1 MRIPQWL
8 VMGWVVGM
16 AILSGVVAVLTYG
29 FVRNRTVELDRIIQ
43 LPESPKAGEVA
54 GVLGDLI
61 NPPDEKQGE
70 SSAPP
75 VVSLPQETP
84 TLAVTVQPSATE
96 ESAAPVQTPEPD
108 AAAPLATAEVTEA
121 VAAAAPEIQPWQ
133 DPRRVTVLLLGIDQR
148 AGEEGTFPT
157 DTIIVL
163 SMDPVAKTG
172 AILSVP
178 RDLWVTYPMLNNQA
192 GRINGANIIGDQVS
206 YPGGGGPELA
216 RKTAET
222 VLGIKIQYYVLL
234 NFEVFNTLI
243 DTVGPIQVCPQE
255 PIDDDRYPDGSYG
268 YITIHFDAGC
278 QELDSEKLL
287 QYARTRHG
295 DSDIGRSSR
304 QQEVILAVRD
314 KILSTGGIMALL
326 PKAQDLWNSMQDNIR
341 TNLTFEDILS
351 LAQQAQDVPQDN
363 IRQGQIGFEEVQL
376 GQTAEGDEILVPI
389 QTDILLLVQNLF
401 RPPDAASAAGQ

>member
-16 AILSGVVAVLTYG
+16 AVLSGAVAVLTYG
-29 FVRNRTVELDRIIQ
+29 FVRDRTVELDRIVQ
-43 LPESPKAGEVA
+43 LPESPKAGEVSD
-54 GVLGDLI
+54 VLADLI
-61 NPPDEKQGE
+61 NPPDEKEGE

-84 TLAVTVQPSATE
+84 TLAATVQSSATE
-96 ESAAPVQTPEPD
+96 ESAAATQQAEP
-108 AAAPLATAEVTEA
+108 AALLATAEATEEAAA

-157 DTIIVL
+157 DTLIIL

-172 AILSVP
+172 AILSIP
-178 RDLWVTYPMLNNQA
+178 RDLWVTYPSLNNQA
-192 GRINGANIIGDQVS
+192 GRINGANIVGDQVS

-216 RKTAET
+216 RKTAEA
-222 VLGIKIQYYVLL
+222 VLGIKVQYYVLI
-234 NFEVFNTLI
+234 NFEVFNKLI
-243 DTVGPIQVCPQE
+243 DAIGPVEVCPSA

-278 QELDSEKLL
+278 QELGSEKLL

-295 DSDIGRSSR
+295 DSDIDRSSR
-304 QQEVILAVRD
+304 QQEVILAVRN
-314 KILSTGGIMALL
+314 KILSTGGVMALL
-326 PKAQDLWNSMQDNIR
+326 PKAQELWESMQNNIR

-351 LAQQAQDVPQDN
+351 LAQKAQDVPQEN

-389 QTDILLLVQNLF
+389 QTDILQLMQNLF
-401 RPPDAASAAGQ
+401 RPPDVASAQ